1 MATINNTQTTTAIT
15 GAAIIGGIIYG
26 RAKQKSIISTFA
38 IAVVFGFVA
47 YIGTLA
53 LEENFK

>member
-1 MATINNTQTTTAIT
+1 VATINNTKTTTAIT
-15 GAAIIGGIIYG
+15 STAIIGGIIYG
-26 RAKQKSIISTFA
+26 RVKQKSIISTFA

-47 YIGTLA
+47 YIATSA